1 VEGVHLAGPFAVVG
15 LGRRVLALP
24 GCYLDLHPDGQEIP
38 KVKSNRSIAES
49 EFRDPRP
56 FGG

>member
-1 VEGVHLAGPFAVVG
+1 
-15 LGRRVLALP
+15 LP

-38 KVKSNRSIAES
+38 KVKGNRSITES